1 MKRFDL
7 IWKTETCHANRNYK
21 NCFASLIR
29 LQRHTQYGNGN
40 NIMAGVDVMS
50 IGGGGSLMDK
60 PTKKCWVVVLISFDF
75 SIKRLP

>member
-50 IGGGGSLMDK
+50 IGGGWFAHGQAHKEMLGGGANF
-60 PTKKCWVVVLISFDF
+60 I
-75 SIKRLP
+75 

>member
-7 IWKTETCHANRNYK
+7 IWKTETCHANRKYK
-21 NCFASLIR
+21 NCFAPLIR

-40 NIMAGVDVMS
+40 NIMAGAVVMS
-50 IGGGGSLMDK
+50 IGGGGQAHKEVLA
-60 PTKKCWVVVLISFDF
+60 VVLISFDF